1 MADKFQGREVDGRGP
16 FQNAVAPTLSDSVD
30 DPAGVSQ
37 AIVCTGTGGNVKVT
51 LVGGTTITL
60 AIATGWS
67 GLLPLRVQ
75 RVWTTG
81 TTATGLLL
89 LYV

>member
-1 MADKFQGREVDGRGP
+1 MSDTLAGRMAHPLGP
-16 FQNAVAPTLSDSVD
+16 YANAVAPTVSDTVD

-37 AIVCTGTGGNVKVT
+37 SIVCTGTGGNIKVD
-51 LVGGTTITL
+51 LAGGGTVTL
-60 AIATGWS
+60 AIVAGWAAKMD
-67 GLLPLRVQ
+67 LRVK
-75 RVWTTG
+75 RVWSSG

>member
-1 MADKFQGREVDGRGP
+1 MADKLAGREPHPLGP
-16 FQNAVAPTLSDSVD
+16 YATAVAPTLSDTVD

-37 AIVCTGTGGNVKVT
+37 SIVCTGAGGNIKVD
-51 LVGGTTITL
+51 LVGGVTITL
-60 AIATGWS
+60 AIVAGWAS
-67 GLLPLRVQ
+67 KQDLRIK
-75 RVWTTG
+75 RVWNTG